1 LQIQKPTLAYSTVLV
16 TLALLLLTA
25 AFLNLMPWTTG
36 ATVAEPEPEMPV
48 SGHPQEPP
56 TIPADRP
63 APPVEEPEP
72 LLFTG
77 NINRLPL
84 EMIVDKLS
92 FLQSP
97 IAGARILMTN
107 GQLPG
112 APRAYRNGTHEGID
126 YYNGF
131 VGTPIRRGTPVLAAA
146 DGEVIR
152 IDHNYVEMTTAER
165 GEYRRLSAEAK
176 TTPEYIL
183 DKFRGRQVWL
193 SHQGQV
199 ITRYA
204 HLDTLEQSLSTG
216 DTVTAGRQIG
226 TVGNS
231 GTGPAIVGSDGEIHL
246 HFEIRLNGHYLG
258 EGLPPDEVRF
268 ILRGILE

>member
-1 LQIQKPTLAYSTVLV
+1 MQRQRPTPAYSTALV
-16 TLALLLLTA
+16 ALAALLLAA
-25 AFLNLMPWTTG
+25 AFLNLVPWTTG
-36 ATVAEPEPEMPV
+36 ATVSDPEPETPV
-48 SGHPQEPP
+48 SGLPP
-56 TIPADRP
+56 KPPPVPADRP
-63 APPVEEPEP
+63 EPAEEETGP

-84 EMIVDKLS
+84 EMIVDKLG

-97 IAGARILMTN
+97 IAGARILMTD

-131 VGTPIRRGTPVLAAA
+131 AGTPIRKGTPVLAAA
-146 DGEVIR
+146 DGKVIR
-152 IDHNYVEMTTAER
+152 IDHDYVEMSAAER
-165 GEYRRLSAEAK
+165 AKYRRLSAEAEK
-176 TTPEYIL
+176 TPEYIL
-183 DKFRGRQVWL
+183 DRFRGRQVWL
-193 SHQGQV
+193 SHRGQV

-204 HLDTLEQSLSTG
+204 HLDTVEQSLSVG
-216 DTVTAGRQIG
+216 DTVEAGRQIG

-231 GTGPAIVGSDGEIHL
+231 GTGPAITGSGDEMHL
-246 HFEIRLNGHYLG
+246 HFEIWLNGHYLG
-258 EGLPPDEVRF
+258 EGLPPDDIRL